1 MSQLSAQQRV
11 LLEKIVE
18 ALQNETELS
27 KQCKLLQQHIQQEQT
42 RKQDVTILT
51 KRIVD
56 IFQVKYWNGKF
67 ISFQRNI

>member
-27 KQCKLLQQHIQQEQT
+27 KQCKLLQHHIQQEQT